1 MKGKNDS
8 TPFLPLKSKTGGKVM
23 YIHNKESLCLTERQ
37 TDHVYKAMEKG
48 DMINT
53 KTMISEMTQDQ
64 DNNPYK
70 RVVLN
75 NIYKIPESCPE
86 MKNCPIFSDNVK
98 YIQHDQRTTQNLNF
112 DTLDYRNHKDL
123 YLQLKEKP
131 FLALDIDFSLYPD
144 ITKARYLDVY
154 EDIYAEMV
162 YASKFDKNSDLSTTY
177 LGQTDMTRNTKIKA
191 EERFPITGQGFASG
205 KLLDGTECQILLDT
219 GATKSY
225 MSKSYYLQCKTLH
238 TLPKFSSNTQRIQVG
253 NGQYVSVLFVIPV
266 IIDIHG
272 HRFEI
277 FTLVSEIHDNVD
289 LVMGMKNI
297 FELEGVIDSRES
309 CFSFLSRSIPLFQ
322 VMTVEIAPASQKM
335 VMVDAPFVE
344 ELPGMAMVKIL
355 DIKEQTTNMIKLKF
369 IWNKAVLKIK
379 NKTHETITF
388 GRTDMMGVVDL
399 RSLGFYKIKQEV
411 LQEHLSRHYHF
422 DLADDVCDQYNSLVN
437 LMRKEEEKS
446 EGKFPWLD
454 DTDKRKHMT
463 DREILDKYI
472 NLDNSCLTKAEKEQ
486 VRDLLYQYKDA
497 FSLRDKI
504 GLCPNIEIEIDVIDK
519 SPFFIRPFHA
529 NEDDKVILD
538 KEMKQLCYL
547 GILKEGF
554 SAYSSPVMLI
564 SRKMTKGK
572 RVVTDFRHLNMQI
585 AKNNLAYPLLKDR
598 FSMLGNSKCEVM
610 SVLNLKDA
618 FHSLR
623 LTENSKKFCGIL
635 PYFGSPSY

>member
-1 MKGKNDS
+1 
-8 TPFLPLKSKTGGKVM
+8 
-23 YIHNKESLCLTERQ
+23 
-37 TDHVYKAMEKG
+37 
-48 DMINT
+48 
-53 KTMISEMTQDQ
+53 
-64 DNNPYK
+64 
-70 RVVLN
+70 
-75 NIYKIPESCPE
+75 
-86 MKNCPIFSDNVK
+86 MKNWSIFSDNARYV
-98 YIQHDQRTTQNLNF
+98 QHDQITAQNLDL
-112 DTLDYRNHKDL
+112 DTLDYRNHQDL
-123 YLQLKEKP
+123 YFQLKDEEIETS
-131 FLALDIDFSLYPD
+131 DIDFGLYPD

-154 EDIYAEMV
+154 EDINAEMV
-162 YASKFDKNSDLSTTY
+162 YASKFDKNSDLSKMY
-177 LGQTDMTRNTKIKA
+177 LGQAGMTRNTKIKA

-205 KLLDGTECQILLDT
+205 KLLDGMECQILLDT

-238 TLPKFSSNTQRIQVG
+238 ALPKFSSNTQTIQVG
-253 NGQYVSVLFVIPV
+253 NGLYVSVLFVIPV

-272 HRFEI
+272 HRFKI

-289 LVMGMKNI
+289 LVMEMKNI
-297 FELEGVIDSRES
+297 FELEGVIGSRES
-309 CFSFLSRSIPLFQ
+309 CFSFLSRSIPFFP
-322 VMTVEIAPASQKM
+322 VTTVEIAPASQKM

-344 ELPGMAMVKIL
+344 ELSGMAMVKIL
-355 DIKEQTTNMIKLKF
+355 DMITQTTNMIKLKF
-369 IWNKAVLKIK
+369 IWNKVVLKIT
-379 NKTHETITF
+379 NKTCETITF
-388 GRTDMMGVVDL
+388 DRTDMMGVVDL
-399 RSLGFYKIKQEV
+399 RLLCFYKIKQEV

-422 DLADDVCDQYNSLVN
+422 ELADDVCDQYNRLVN

-446 EGKFPWLD
+446 EGKFLWLD
-454 DTDKRKHMT
+454 DTDERKHMT

-486 VRDLLYQYKDA
+486 VRDLLYQYKYA
-497 FSLRDKI
+497 FSLRDEI
-504 GLCPNIEIEIDVIDK
+504 GLCPNIEIEIDVTDK

-564 SRKMTKGK
+564 SRKMTKDK

-585 AKNNLAYPLLKDR
+585 VKNNLAYPLLKDT
-598 FSMLGNSKCEVM
+598 FSMLGMSKCEVM
-610 SVLNLKDA
+610 SVLDLKDA

-635 PYFGSPSY
+635 PNFP